1 MLAESIRHSPGARTA
16 YASVAVHCRTNT
28 ACMEEHIPH
37 ALSNHGRSSAYS
49 CVCNR
54 PVFACFMRM
63 SEGTSLDYEMLASAH
78 AVMLASHVIATTP
91 ACARRNAPSPD
102 TSHRTA
108 MQPPC
113 GTVSIA
119 TQAPER
125 AAQLIHT
132 D

>member
-1 MLAESIRHSPGARTA
+1 MLAESIRHSPGAHTA
-16 YASVAVHCRTNT
+16 YAAFAVHCRTNT

-91 ACARRNAPSPD
+91 ACARRNAHSPD
-102 TSHRTA
+102 TGHRTA
-108 MQPPC
+108 MRPSC
-113 GTVSIA
+113 GNSIA

-125 AAQLIHT
+125 AAQPIHT